1 MEEPPIAPITPT
13 CLLEDLDES
22 LEAGHRPYGM
32 GLVSEPRISLLCTKG
47 IDFCV
52 VVLREHIVE
61 HLAEET
67 HKCCAY
73 RCSPFFRCYPEGAI
87 LFGLGP

>member
-1 MEEPPIAPITPT
+1 MEEPPIAPIAPITP
-13 CLLEDLDES
+13 LEDLDEW
-22 LEAGHRPYGM
+22 LEAGRGVC
-32 GLVSEPRISLLCTKG
+32 LVPEPRISLLCTKG

-73 RCSPFFRCYPEGAI
+73 RCSPFLR
-87 LFGLGP
+87 